1 MAFTNFETSFLEV
14 SVTIWHLSTSY
25 RERVIKKTKKKQK
38 KTQVQLWKN
47 SGTSLASAVTTIFP
61 SKTVNDLTE
70 IIIESHGRLINVRRF
85 AIVQ

>member
-25 RERVIKKTKKKQK
+25 RERVRKKKK
-38 KTQVQLWKN
+38 KKKKRKYNFEKN
-47 SGTSLASAVTTIFP
+47 SGTSLAIAVTTIFP